1 MSAAQKRVY
10 LLLCVM
16 VLLAGGLLAIPQKD
30 VISSRIDVRLD
41 LPERVGAYTARE
53 RRFCQSEQCL
63 RSFPADQ
70 LEDVSVCPFCEGE
83 LAPVTLAEKRILP
96 SDTIILKK
104 EYVDALGR
112 SVYVSVVISGAQQKS
127 LHRPQ
132 QCLPAQGL
140 AIDSS
145 DVIQVP
151 LANREP
157 LDVMLLGLHWRRAV
171 QESGRGQMTYA
182 DWFAGGERE
191 TASHIR
197 RLFWMSFDR
206 IVKGVV
212 PRWAYIT
219 VSMQGGQGH
228 ETNVEELGRFISEFY
243 PLIRADA

>member
-1 MSAAQKRVY
+1 
-10 LLLCVM
+10 M
-16 VLLAGGLLAIPQKD
+16 VLLTGGILAIPQKD
-30 VISSRIDVRLD
+30 VISRRIDVRLT
-41 LPERVGAYTARE
+41 LPESVGNYTARE
-53 RRFCQSEQCL
+53 RRFCQNEQCL

-70 LEDVSVCPFCEGE
+70 LEDVSVCPSCEGD
-83 LAPVTLAEKRILP
+83 LALVTLAEKRILP
-96 SDTIILKK
+96 SDTIIVKK
-104 EYVDALGR
+104 EYVDARGR
-112 SVYVSVVISGAQQKS
+112 SIYVSVVISGAQQKS

-140 AIDSS
+140 VIDSS

-182 DWFAGGERE
+182 YWFAGGERE

-206 IVKGVV
+206 IVKGVI

-219 VSMQGGQGH
+219 VSLQGGQGR
-228 ETNVEELGRFISEFY
+228 EADVEELIKFISQF
-243 PLIRADA
+243 